1 MASTEHKDHSP
12 LSQFEIH
19 SIVDFYPG
27 GANLSFTNSSV
38 AMVATVTIITIF
50 LTISVSKNSL
60 VPSRL
65 QVISESMY
73 SFIAQ
78 LLQDTVGDEG
88 KKYFPLVFS
97 IFMFVLIGN
106 MIGMIPYSFT
116 FTSHII
122 VTFALASVVFIG
134 VTILGL
140 VKHKMHFFSFFVIPG
155 LPIYMLPLLI
165 PIEVISYLSRPI
177 SLSVRLFANM
187 LAGHTLLK
195 VFAGFV
201 VSLGFAGVLPLAF
214 IVALTGLEILIA
226 FLQAYVFAILTC
238 LYINDA
244 LHLH

>member
-38 AMVATVTIITIF
+38 AMVATVAIITIF

-140 VKHKMHFFSFFVIPG
+140 S
-155 LPIYMLPLLI
+155 LI
-165 PIEVISYLSRPI
+165 HI
-177 SLSVRLFANM
+177 
-187 LAGHTLLK
+187 
-195 VFAGFV
+195 
-201 VSLGFAGVLPLAF
+201 
-214 IVALTGLEILIA
+214 
-226 FLQAYVFAILTC
+226 
-238 LYINDA
+238 
-244 LHLH
+244 